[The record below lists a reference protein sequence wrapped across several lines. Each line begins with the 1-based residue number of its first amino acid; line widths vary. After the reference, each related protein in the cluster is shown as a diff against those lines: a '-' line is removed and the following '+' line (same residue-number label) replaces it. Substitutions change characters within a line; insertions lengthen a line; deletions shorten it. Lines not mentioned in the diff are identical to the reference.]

1 MEHQEELVKRAGL
14 VLISLAA
21 VACSTVI
28 GPGMQTHPAGEVFAT
43 TPLAGEPY
51 GVAISPSGD
60 VLIAQVLGGVISHC
74 HLPDTRLV
82 SRLESGYQPVHI
94 AFDVA
99 GARAYLVNQGGQY
112 LRVVQL
118 APFVII
124 DSLRLTNDGFNV
136 AVHPK
141 GGRAYVTT
149 GDGRVYV
156 VATATIR
163 VVDSMRVGSSA
174 NGLAFSPDGRR
185 LYISSRDAGTIT
197 SFDTETD
204 NPIDTLVTT
213 GAPQRIV
220 ISRDGTTLF
229 VANERHGIDVVSV
242 STGLLEP
249 GIPLDGAAYGL
260 ALTPDGKQLYAT
272 NPRTGNVFI
281 IDVASSQI
289 LKTLSVGG
297 APRNVAFNYD
307 GRIAIVTDGDG
318 RVIFI
323 Q

>member
-1 MEHQEELVKRAGL
+1 M
-14 VLISLAA
+14 
-21 VACSTVI
+21 ACSTAT
-28 GPGMQTHPAGEVFAT
+28 GPGSQTHPAGEVFAT

-60 VLIAQVLGGVISHC
+60 VLIAQVRGGIISHC
-74 HLPDTRLV
+74 RLPDTQLA
-82 SRLESGYQPVHI
+82 SRLASGFQPVHV
-94 AFDVA
+94 AFNAA
-99 GARAYLVNQGGQY
+99 GTRAYLVNQGGQY

-118 APFVII
+118 APFGII
-124 DSLRLTNDGFNV
+124 DSLQLTNDGYTV
-136 AVHPK
+136 AVHPN
-141 GGRAYVTT
+141 GARAYVTT
-149 GDGRVYV
+149 ADGRVYV

-163 VVDSMRVGSSA
+163 VVDSMRVGGTA

-185 LYISSRDAGTIT
+185 LFVSSRDAGTVT

-204 NPIDTLVTT
+204 IPIDTLVTK

-220 ISRDGTTLF
+220 VSHDGTTLF

-272 NPRTGNVFI
+272 NPRTGKVFI
-281 IDVASSQI
+281 VDVASSQI
-289 LKTLSVGG
+289 LRTLAVGG
-297 APRNVAFNYD
+297 APRNVAFNHD